1 MYRVLWFH
9 FTILIKAPPCVNIVM
24 KKGLCKNVH
33 AGDYRSETV
42 LNMPQISRE
51 ELLGLRER
59 SLYTSGFPR
68 VNGQRLR
75 NAKVTARK
83 QKPCIKNCPVN
94 TQRNIYRPGSVESKS
109 QALSYVTRLEND

>member
-51 ELLGLRER
+51 ELLGLQRTFP
-59 SLYTSGFPR
+59 LYVRFPKSEWPKIKKCEG
-68 VNGQRLR
+68 NGQE
-75 NAKVTARK
+75 A
-83 QKPCIKNCPVN
+83 
-94 TQRNIYRPGSVESKS
+94 E
-109 QALSYVTRLEND
+109 ALYKELSREYTEKYL